1 MTSQRNRALL
11 VSFAKLVF
19 RTYLSKDRKMPIHD
33 DTNAA
38 SAQAYGTAAPAAPQ
52 AEQANVGEGW
62 GFFTQQN
69 PAGISRN
76 ATSQVL
82 TKAKNVFEEFYK
94 EKLNMDP
101 SFRVTVL
108 PIDNS
113 VETALYLSGL
123 VVAVD
128 RPDHKGLG
136 VSYFTLLLEASNEP
150 LSPIVEQFNNSPVHV
165 ERYAGDVYNSKYE
178 TTVKAIVQR
187 AFPGRDVRSNTAQ
200 VVPRSFNWL
209 DEDAVRKLAINS
221 IFPDVTDLQMAA
233 PDFREL
239 DLSKWNKDAKLQVQL
254 NFNEADRTD
263 YVGLPIANSVAITL
277 TAFDANSK
285 NDQRAVNTA
294 ERTRVVSR
302 VGGFI
307 DLDYL
312 KGQPMNQYGTQQ
324 QQGPLYRYRPHFVIT
339 GLENLQR
346 VTPGGQLL
354 ALQTALALSEGNNWF
369 PYFAPR
375 GDNGKGSKL
384 DIRDVGAINFE
395 ANIYRDPS
403 GFGPR
408 IKTDRASFSDLD
420 LGNLLS
426 QAIEPIMSYSI
437 DVSEYGSDTWYNEIF
452 AAAAAGDLNAQRAI
466 IESADV
472 LTGGRLSQIYKGNM
486 PVLVNNNRVLLGYYT
501 DANGQVRDIREVGYL
516 AMLNYLGESSME
528 AVAAWSD
535 TFTRDDYPE
544 PKRLAERRKML
555 VEVVRSEIT
564 FTGYAK
570 RCTVDGAF
578 LVALAQ
584 AIHACGVDQTITSP
598 SFGTNYISARGT
610 AGYLS
615 QSGVPQGMS
624 GLFNMGYGNNP
635 AAGGGYGGQRF
646 GSGRW

>member
-1 MTSQRNRALL
+1 MS
-11 VSFAKLVF
+11 
-19 RTYLSKDRKMPIHD
+19 IHD
-33 DTNAA
+33 DTNNAT
-38 SAQAYGTAAPAAPQ
+38 AQAYGTAAPAA
-52 AEQANVGEGW
+52 AEQQSGGEGW
-62 GFFTQQN
+62 GFFSQQN
-69 PAGISRN
+69 VAGISRL

-82 TKAKNVFEEFYK
+82 TKAKNILEEFYK

-101 SFRVTVL
+101 SYRVSVI
-108 PIDNS
+108 PVDNT

-128 RPDHKGLG
+128 RPDHKNLG
-136 VSYFTLLLEASNEP
+136 VSYFTLLLEGSNEP
-150 LSPIVEQFNNSPVHV
+150 LSPLVEQFNNTPVHI
-165 ERYAGDVYNSKYE
+165 ERFAGDVYNAKYE
-178 TTVKAIVQR
+178 STVKAIVQR
-187 AFPGRDVRSNTAQ
+187 AFPNREVRSNSAQ
-200 VVPRSFNWL
+200 VVPRNFNWA
-209 DEDAVRKLAINS
+209 DEGLVRSLAINS
-221 IFPDVTDLQMAA
+221 IFPDVTDLQMQS
-233 PDFREL
+233 PDFVEL
-239 DLSKWNKDAKLQVQL
+239 NLAKWNKDAKLQVQL
-254 NFNEADRTD
+254 NFNEPDRID

-277 TAFDANSK
+277 TAFDANAQ
-285 NDQRAVNTA
+285 NDKRAVNTA
-294 ERTRVVSR
+294 ERTRVISR

-312 KGQPMNQYGTQQ
+312 KGPAINQYGNLQQQ
-324 QQGPLYRYRPHFVIT
+324 QQGPNYRYRPHFVIT
-339 GLENLQR
+339 SLENLQR
-346 VTPGGQLL
+346 VTPAGQQL
-354 ALQTALALSEGNNWF
+354 ALQTALVLSEGQNYY

-375 GDNGKGSKL
+375 DNGKGKGL

-426 QAIEPIMSYSI
+426 QAIEPVMTYSI

-452 AAAAAGDLNAQRAI
+452 AAAASGDPSAQRAI
-466 IESADV
+466 IESGDI
-472 LTGGRLSQIYKGNM
+472 LTGGRLSQIYKGNT
-486 PVLVNNNRVLLGYYT
+486 PVLVNDNRVLLGYYT
-501 DANGQVRDIREVGYL
+501 DANGQVRDIREIGYL
-516 AMLNYLGESSME
+516 AMLNYLGDTSMD

-535 TFTRDDYPE
+535 TYTREDYPQ

-555 VEVVRSEIT
+555 TEVVRSEIT

-570 RCTVDGAF
+570 RCTIAGDY
-578 LVALAQ
+578 LLALAQ

-610 AGYLS
+610 AGYLN

-624 GLFNMGYGNNP
+624 GLFNMGYGSGP
-635 AAGGGYGGQRF
+635 AASAGYGGNRF